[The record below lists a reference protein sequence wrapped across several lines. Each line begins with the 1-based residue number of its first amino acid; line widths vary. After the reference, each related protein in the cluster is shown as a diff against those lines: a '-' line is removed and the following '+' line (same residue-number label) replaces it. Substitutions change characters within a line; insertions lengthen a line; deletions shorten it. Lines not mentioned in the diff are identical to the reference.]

1 LKGTSRQWL
10 ATHGMPQLVM
20 STSEPGPEKAVI
32 ALSGEVD
39 LYSCPEF
46 KEELLRVIGTG
57 ATLVVV
63 DLTETTF
70 IDSTALGVLI
80 RGVERLKTQDGRLV
94 VACSDPNIVK
104 VFEVTGLDRIF
115 TVYSSRDEAL
125 APAPS

>member
-1 LKGTSRQWL
+1 
-10 ATHGMPQLVM
+10 M

>member
-1 LKGTSRQWL
+1 MRQL
-10 ATHGMPQLVM
+10 AM
-20 STSEPGPEKAVI
+20 STTELGPETTVI
-32 ALSGEVD
+32 ALSGELD

-57 ATLVVV
+57 ATLVVI

-80 RGVERLKTQDGRLV
+80 RGVERLKIQEGRLV

-104 VFEVTGLDRIF
+104 IFEVTGLDRIF
-115 TVYSSRDEAL
+115 TVHRSRDEAL
-125 APAPS
+125 AHAPS